1 MGTLP
6 CFEVGYLD
14 QLALRVNFLSGD
26 LENPIG
32 RNPFFVAKDKVCLRI
47 GIDGL
52 VRLCSPIDSL

>member
-1 MGTLP
+1 MVSLGP
-6 CFEVGYLD
+6 YS
-14 QLALRVNFLSGD
+14 LRVNFLSGD

-52 VRLCSPIDSL
+52 VRFCSPIDSL